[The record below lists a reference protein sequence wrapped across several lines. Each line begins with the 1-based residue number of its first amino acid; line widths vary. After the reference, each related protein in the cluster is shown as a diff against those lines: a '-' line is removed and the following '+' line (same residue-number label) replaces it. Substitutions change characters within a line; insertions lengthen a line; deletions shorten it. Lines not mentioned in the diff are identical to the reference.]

1 MTKLLFFWKRDYS
14 VSLTSVMGVFNKAQR
29 KAQKLMQRMEQEIAT
44 NDVEIESLNNRN
56 EQIRQVYK
64 DTEKFANNLKSLIS

>member
-29 KAQKLMQRMEQEIAT
+29 KAQKLMQKMEQEIAA
-44 NDVEIESLNNRN
+44 NDAEIEALNSRN